1 MLVRLNSTLRGQA
14 GLKEVSLDLPAGAAV
29 QEALEAV
36 EAQVPVLH
44 GVLLDEDGQLRNNIV
59 VFHNGRNIRFKQDAR
74 TPLAADDRL
83 DIFPEMGAQ
92 RAFAKD

>member
-1 MLVRLNSTLRGQA
+1 VLVRLNSTLRGQA
-14 GLKEVSLDLPAGAAV
+14 GLKEVSLDLPAGTAV

-36 EAQVPVLH
+36 EARMPVLH
-44 GVLLDEDGQLRNNIV
+44 GILLDEDDQLRNNIV
-59 VFHNGRNIRFKQDAR
+59 VFHNGRNIRFKQDTR

-83 DIFPEMGAQ
+83 DIFPKMGAQ